1 MDDDQFARRTLL
13 IRRIPE
19 VENIKKVLID
29 YFNKNFPDCVI
40 GGIQLVY
47 DFRDLELLQ
56 NEFSNVVKA
65 KAYCE
70 EYNRQSVEKYTLRPY
85 CLGQFG
91 CCCCFCC
98 PKTDGL
104 EYYNKRELELS
115 HDIKNELMNKF
126 SKPTGSVFITFQRE
140 RMAMEWENQYLFI
153 KV

>member
-126 SKPTGSVFITFQRE
+126 SKATGSVFITFQRE
-140 RMAMEWENQYLFI
+140 RMAME
-153 KV
+153 